1 MSDLRARLRELGDKE
16 PPRADA
22 FSASLHRRLSEAGA
36 PDPLPLWRRI
46 FDGKPLLPALTAMA
60 ALVIVGAISF
70 GVMRNRPQAAQ
81 PIEVAAAT
89 VFSATKVA
97 VVRVNLSAEVAVES
111 ADIRVELPEGLVFWA
126 DGEEVKQRRFE
137 WSQPLRAGD
146 NEIPIAV
153 RGLKP
158 GKYKMTVSA
167 LIGSERVEDEVLLQ
181 VTDG

>member
-1 MSDLRARLRELGDKE
+1 MSDLRARLRELGDEE
-16 PPRADA
+16 PPGADA
-22 FSASLHRRLSEAGA
+22 FSAALHRRLSEAGA
-36 PDPLPLWRRI
+36 PDPLPFWRRV
-46 FDGKPLLPALTAMA
+46 FDGKPLLPALTAAA
-60 ALVIVGAISF
+60 ALTIILAISF
-70 GVMRNRPQAAQ
+70 GLLRARPQAVRPA
-81 PIEVAAAT
+81 EVAT
-89 VFSATKVA
+89 TTFFPATKVA

-111 ADIRVELPEGLVFWA
+111 ADIRVELPDGLVFWA
-126 DGEEVKQRRFE
+126 DGEELKQRRFE